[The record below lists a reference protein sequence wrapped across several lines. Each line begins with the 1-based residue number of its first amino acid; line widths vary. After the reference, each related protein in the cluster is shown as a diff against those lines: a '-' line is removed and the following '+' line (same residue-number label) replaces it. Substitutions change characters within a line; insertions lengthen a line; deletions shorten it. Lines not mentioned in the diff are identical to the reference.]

1 MLWKKAIGVG
11 WQHTS
16 ITSTGR
22 KINYVQFVRW
32 IGRDTLAKEPTEVS
46 ESQLLK
52 PASKTLVKEPKD
64 SESLIIKPTS
74 KTLVKEPTFAG
85 SQISK
90 PVFHRADQ
98 WDKRKNV
105 AMIDEFG
112 THTYGELSVKSRLV
126 ANALEAELGGD
137 AEKNKKVM

>member
-11 WQHTS
+11 WQYTS

-22 KINYVQFVRW
+22 TINYVQFVRC
-32 IGRDTLAKEPTEVS
+32 IGRNTLAKEPKEVS
-46 ESQLLK
+46 ESQLIK
-52 PASKTLVKEPKD
+52 PSSKTLAKEPKD
-64 SESLIIKPTS
+64 TEFQTLKPIS
-74 KTLVKEPTFAG
+74 KTLIKEPTFAG

-112 THTYGELSVKSRLV
+112 AHTYGELSVKSRLV

-137 AEKNKKVM
+137 GEKNKKVM